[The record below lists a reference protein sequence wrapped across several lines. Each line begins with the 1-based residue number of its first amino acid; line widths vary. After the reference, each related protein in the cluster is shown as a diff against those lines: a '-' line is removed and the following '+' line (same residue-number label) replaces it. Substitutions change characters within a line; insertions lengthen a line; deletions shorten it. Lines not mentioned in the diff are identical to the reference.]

1 MNTRQFINALFGRT
15 QSPLSA
21 GKGLGVRP
29 KCVLALLLFLPM
41 VSMAQA
47 TETKTFWD
55 DPFNDPMLPLYAVSV
70 LVVITI
76 ILVMVV
82 AVYMLRILN
91 LVVRKTAEDRAARE
105 GRVYVPEL
113 SLWEKFWQSANASVP
128 LEEEKSIELDHD
140 YDGIKELDNHLP
152 PWWKGLLYFTIVW
165 GVIYMI
171 VYHVTFSL
179 PLSGEEYDIKVAE
192 AEAAKKALQASQPA
206 AVIDE
211 NTLVYDANAEFIAKG
226 KAVFTGNNCQSCH
239 RDDGGGNSIGPNLTD
254 NFWIHGGSIKD
265 VFVTVKSG
273 VVDKGMPAWGKVMS
287 PQDVRNVVFY
297 VMSLRG
303 TNPPN
308 AKAPQGVEYVPVES
322 TPKADTTITAEAH

>member
-1 MNTRQFINALFGRT
+1 MKRLT
-15 QSPLSA
+15 
-21 GKGLGVRP
+21 
-29 KCVLALLLFLPM
+29 ALLLFLPL

-70 LVVITI
+70 LVLITI

-91 LVVRKTAEDRAARE
+91 LVVRKTAEERAARE
-105 GRVYVPEL
+105 GRAYVPEL
-113 SLWEKFWQSANASVP
+113 SLWEKFWQSANASIP
-128 LEEEKSIELDHD
+128 LENEKSIELDHD

-171 VYHVTFSL
+171 LYHVTFSF
-179 PLSGEEYDIKVAE
+179 PLSGEEYDDQVAQ
-192 AEAAKKALQASQPA
+192 AEAAKKAFLASQPA

-211 NTLVYDANAEFIAKG
+211 NSLVYDANAEFIAKG

-239 RDDGGGNSIGPNLTD
+239 RDDGGGNGIGPNLTD
-254 NFWIHGGSIKD
+254 NFWIHGGSIKE
-265 VFVTVKSG
+265 VFATVKNG
-273 VVDKGMPAWGKVMS
+273 VVEKGMPAWGKIMG

-308 AKAPQGVEYVPVES
+308 AKAPQGVEYVPEES
-322 TPKADTTITAEAH
+322 KSKADTTITATVK